1 MNTAPVTA
9 RAIRRPGPP
18 VLLPASRFRWVARL
32 GSLEAVTGQVGTL
45 TRAGTNTATDS
56 GWTAYTAAHSMP
68 RWETR
73 SVDVSTATNPA
84 ATYLLLEDGDNLL
97 AEDGDEI
104 LLETGAPRLGL
115 RIGGAPAEDL
125 RLPVGFAVETATVLV
140 EFVEIT
146 HRTTGSG
153 FLLYLGNDAGTG
165 ARFTIG
171 GNGTNYEAV
180 LNNGTSTTT
189 ASLSTGTPA
198 AGAAARLA
206 LQLEDGGG
214 TIRARLLLEI
224 LGTAGVTTGSWST
237 AITRPTSW
245 GSSTKLRL
253 NGAPTGGGGEAVYL
267 QVAYAAGLQDVDEM
281 AASL

>member
-9 RAIRRPGPP
+9 RAIRRTGPP

-56 GWTAYTAAHSMP
+56 GWTGYTAAHSMP

-73 SVDVSTATNPA
+73 SVDVSTSSNPA
-84 ATYLLLEDGDNLL
+84 VTYLLLQDGDNLL

-104 LLETGAPRLGL
+104 LLETGGPRLGL
-115 RIGGAPAEDL
+115 RIGGAPSEDL
-125 RLPVGFAVETATVLV
+125 RFPVTFPVETATLLV
-140 EFVEIT
+140 DFVEIT
-146 HRTTGSG
+146 HRTTASG

-165 ARFTIG
+165 ARLTIG
-171 GNGTNYEAV
+171 GNGTNFEAI
-180 LNNGTSTTT
+180 LNNGSTTTT
-189 ASLSTGTPA
+189 ASLSTGTPV
-198 AGAAARLA
+198 AGTAARLA

-214 TIRARLLLEI
+214 TIRSRLLLEI

-245 GSSTKLRL
+245 GSATKLRL
-253 NGAPTGGGGEAVYL
+253 NGAPTGGGAEGIYL
-267 QVAYAAGLQDVDEM
+267 QVAYGAGLQDLDDI
-281 AASL
+281 ADSL

>member
-9 RAIRRPGPP
+9 RAIRRTGPP

-32 GSLEAVTGQVGTL
+32 GSLDAVSGQVGTL

-56 GWTAYTAAHSMP
+56 GWTGYTAAHSMP

-73 SVDVSTATNPA
+73 SVDVSTSSTPP
-84 ATYLLLEDGDNLL
+84 ATYLLLQDGDNLL

-104 LLETGAPRLGL
+104 LLETGGPRLGL
-115 RIGGAPAEDL
+115 RIGGAPDEDL
-125 RLPVGFAVETATVLV
+125 RFPVTFPVETATLLV
-140 EFVEIT
+140 DFVEIT
-146 HRTTGSG
+146 HRTTSNG

-165 ARFTIG
+165 ARLTIG
-171 GNGTNYEAV
+171 GNGTNFEAI
-180 LNNGTSTTT
+180 LNNGSTTTT
-189 ASLSTGTPA
+189 ASLSTGTPV
-198 AGAAARLA
+198 AGTAARLA

-245 GSSTKLRL
+245 GSATKLRL
-253 NGAPTGGGGEAVYL
+253 NGAPTGGGAEGVYL
-267 QVAYAAGLQDVDEM
+267 QVAYGAGLQDLDDI
-281 AASL
+281 ADSL